1 VIDLAHKIKK
11 ALQEKVSL
19 SILIDL
25 LYRYSQGGDTQKI
38 AYSILEKIRD
48 DGLEESDEDRI
59 LELMVLFSRRTY
71 LK

>member
-38 AYSILEKIRD
+38 AYAILEKIRD

>member
-38 AYSILEKIRD
+38 AYVILEKIRD